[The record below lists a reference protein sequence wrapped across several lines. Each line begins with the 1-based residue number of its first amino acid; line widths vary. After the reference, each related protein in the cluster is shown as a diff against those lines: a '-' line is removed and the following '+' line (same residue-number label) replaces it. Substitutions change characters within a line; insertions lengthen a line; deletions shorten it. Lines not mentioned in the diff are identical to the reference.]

1 MMSVQ
6 LAQLRPHDLAELVR
20 LERLAFAAK
29 IRMARAVIGWSQSE
43 LAFRVGLTQRSVHKL
58 EQGETEPRRATV
70 RAIEQFWHEQGIE
83 FEDLA
88 DGGFRV
94 SVRSR
99 LLDGPITAPTRRR
112 HKARVQLGVTS
123 IAQRSPAYR
132 A

>member
-1 MMSVQ
+1 MSVQ
-6 LAQLRPHDLAELVR
+6 PASRVSKDLVELVR

-58 EQGETEPRRATV
+58 EQGDTEPRRATV
-70 RAIEQFWHEQGIE
+70 RAIELFWREQGIE
-83 FEDLA
+83 FEDMA

-94 SVRSR
+94 SVGPQ
-99 LLDGPITAPTRRR
+99 LLDGPITAPSRRQ
-112 HKARVQLGVTS
+112 HAARVRLGVTS
-123 IAQRSPAYR
+123 IAANSPAYR

>member
-1 MMSVQ
+1 MSAQ
-6 LAQLRPHDLAELVR
+6 LAQNSPHDLVELIR
-20 LERLAFAAK
+20 LERRAFAAK

-58 EQGETEPRRATV
+58 EQGDTEPRRATV

-94 SVRSR
+94 SVRSQ
-99 LLDGPITAPTRRR
+99 LLDGPVTASSRRR
-112 HKARVQLGVTS
+112 RDARMHLGVTS
-123 IAQRSPAYR
+123 IGYRSPAYR